1 MPNWC
6 ANVVTIGHSDPKMVE
21 RVRSAF
27 EAGRLCN
34 EFLPHPTNEWS
45 WEHSVNTWGTK
56 WEVEGEI
63 SDTDE
68 GGVTLV
74 FDSAWAP
81 PTGLYAHLHSL
92 GYEVYAR
99 YYEPGIA
106 FCGVFDNGV
115 EDHYDYGGM
124 NSDQIAEYLPGELDE
139 EFEISSTVADW
150 ESENQEV
157 DLDNGVSATNE

>member
-6 ANVVTIGHSDPKMVE
+6 ANVVTIGHSDPAMID

-45 WEHSVNTWGTK
+45 WDHSVNTWGTK
-56 WEVEGEI
+56 WDVEGEI

-81 PTGLYAHLHSL
+81 PIGLYAHLHSL

-99 YYEPGIA
+99 YYEPGMA
-106 FCGVFDNGV
+106 FAGIWTDGRDDC
-115 EDHYDYGGM
+115 YDYSGL
-124 NSDQIAEYLPGELDE
+124 NSSEIADALPGELDE
-139 EFEISSTVADW
+139 EFEISSMVSDW

-157 DLDNGVSATNE
+157 DLDDGVSATNE